1 MPAIP
6 HQLRIRFNLKTSDSN
21 LHLLASIHLSDHA
34 RSVLYPEAERVYRAV
49 ERVTFEHDIAGSVAN
64 AGGRRAN
71 L

>member
-1 MPAIP
+1 
-6 HQLRIRFNLKTSDSN
+6 
-21 LHLLASIHLSDHA
+21 
-34 RSVLYPEAERVYRAV
+34 VLYPEAERVYRAV